1 MTDLEAEASMGDV
14 HWNMSAAEA
23 CAALWP
29 GVRRRAGLPDTEDA
43 PSAWRA
49 ALERL
54 MDKPRPEPS
63 WGGPRGEA
71 SSAYADDTHSGGWAV
86 ACVIKSLRRIALAG
100 ERATLHADPL
110 KCKVLTALAQRPD
123 LDAVLEPLR
132 GRPSLGSSHAHA
144 GPRRD
149 AVGPRG
155 SSWPSARHCASA
167 SSLPPTASS
176 PSSRMAPS
184 PPPRTSL

>member
-1 MTDLEAEASMGDV
+1 M
-14 HWNMSAAEA
+14 
-23 CAALWP
+23 LWP
-29 GVRRRAGLPDTEDA
+29 VVRRQAELPDTEDA

-49 ALERL
+49 ALECL

-63 WGGPRGEA
+63 WGGARREA

-110 KCKVLTALAQRPD
+110 KCKVLTALADRPD
-123 LDAVLEPLR
+123 LDALLERLR
-132 GRPSLGSSHAHA
+132 GGNARHWEVVTRLRVLGVTLS
-144 GPRRD
+144 D
-149 AVGPRG
+149 ARG

-167 SSLPPTASS
+167 
-176 PSSRMAPS
+176 
-184 PPPRTSL
+184 